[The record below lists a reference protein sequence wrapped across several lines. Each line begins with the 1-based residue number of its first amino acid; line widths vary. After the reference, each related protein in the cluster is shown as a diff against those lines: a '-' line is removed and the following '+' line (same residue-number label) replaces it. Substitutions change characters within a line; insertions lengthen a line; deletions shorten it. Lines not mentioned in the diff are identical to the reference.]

1 MISYERFKEL
11 CESIGLVEKLD
22 SKYTPGFKFF
32 SFSFGDF
39 YKKDCCVYYK
49 KWGMRVCSILD
60 ESNVGCWEIEES
72 ELLPRF
78 EMLKEEIR
86 QIKMKYKMD
95 RIEKDFV

>member
-22 SKYTPGFKFF
+22 SWNKTGFKFF

-39 YKKDCCVYYK
+39 YKKDCAVYYK

-60 ESNVGCWEIEES
+60 ESNVGCWEVEEC

-86 QIKMKYKMD
+86 QIKLKDKID
-95 RIEKDFV
+95 KIEKDFV

>member
-11 CESIGLVEKLD
+11 CESIGLVEEP
-22 SKYTPGFKFF
+22 YTRFNTIKFF

-60 ESNVGCWEIEES
+60 ESNVGC
-72 ELLPRF
+72 
-78 EMLKEEIR
+78 
-86 QIKMKYKMD
+86 
-95 RIEKDFV
+95 